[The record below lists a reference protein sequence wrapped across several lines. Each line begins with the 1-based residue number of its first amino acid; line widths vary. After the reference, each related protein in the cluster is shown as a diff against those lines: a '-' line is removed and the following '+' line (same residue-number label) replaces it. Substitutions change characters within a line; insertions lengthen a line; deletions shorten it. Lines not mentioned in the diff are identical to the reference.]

1 MNSFGK
7 KNCMQPVRSSACT
20 QGALITFL
28 LDWEGV
34 GEVFFLHFLS
44 FPMCSHHISNLFT
57 MFLLCS
63 PNNFSITPPFFT
75 ICLGECCLPLTSSMH
90 GPKGGGNITLVLLL
104 RLLHVQS
111 FCVISLPFERGMEFF
126 F

>member
-1 MNSFGK
+1 
-7 KNCMQPVRSSACT
+7 
-20 QGALITFL
+20 
-28 LDWEGV
+28 
-34 GEVFFLHFLS
+34 
-44 FPMCSHHISNLFT
+44 
-57 MFLLCS
+57 
-63 PNNFSITPPFFT
+63 
-75 ICLGECCLPLTSSMH
+75 MH